1 MPVSFEHFSNEG
13 GVLLGQGDPPKFVLI
28 MMFTAV
34 IEVVA
39 QGNVLHPRCHGD
51 QFVHYLHPDCWDA
64 WHELEAAGS
73 DED

>member
-1 MPVSFEHFSNEG
+1 MMPVSFEHFS
-13 GVLLGQGDPPKFVLI
+13 LGQGDPPIVL
-28 MMFTAV
+28 MFTAV

-51 QFVHYLHPDCWDA
+51 QFVHYPHPDCWDA